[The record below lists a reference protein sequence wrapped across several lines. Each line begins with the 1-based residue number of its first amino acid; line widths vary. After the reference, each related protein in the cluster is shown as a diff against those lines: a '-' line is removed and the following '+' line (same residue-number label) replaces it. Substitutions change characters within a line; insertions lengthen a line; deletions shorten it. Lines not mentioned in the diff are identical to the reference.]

1 MSDKAKYILF
11 SLLEYGLS
19 FGGCAAV
26 IVMNFI
32 DETASLGYK
41 LTFGGV
47 VLIVAL
53 LLYSKGV
60 FEKSYREKYDTL
72 LQQLAEATSAE
83 VKAAIS
89 EKINAHKLK
98 NEIYQ
103 RLTLLL
109 PFAILY
115 IVTYLGSVSLAQ
127 LQSTVGLI
135 LASLGAGSVFNVVK
149 KPIGDRLALAK
160 ITKKIKS

>member
-11 SLLEYGLS
+11 SLLEYALE
-19 FGGCAAV
+19 FGGSAAV

-32 DETASLGYK
+32 DETSSLGYK
-41 LTFGGV
+41 LTFGGI
-47 VLIVAL
+47 VLVIAL
-53 LLYSKGV
+53 LLYSKSA

-72 LQQLAEATSAE
+72 LQQLAEATDEE

-89 EKINAHKLK
+89 EKIKSHKMK
-98 NEIYQ
+98 NNIYQ
-103 RLTLLL
+103 RITLLL

-115 IVTYLGSVSLAQ
+115 IVTYLGAVSLSQ

-149 KPIGDRLALAK
+149 KPVAERISLSK
-160 ITKKIKS
+160 ITRKIK